1 MPPLCNTRRR
11 PSFELGFAPPICA
24 TCTIAPVSQAYTSD
38 RIIARAATKFAS
50 SFTSHF
56 TSLHFAWLQLCEPEE
71 FISNSQ
77 MHQKADIRI
86 TLTWP
91 QSLFVHK
98 NKESQRSMTRE
109 ETTDAWT
116 FTPTLD
122 HFPMGDIM
130 DHGPLRCIGCTIRVP
145 QACPLSLGAL
155 LCYLVGVSEAYN
167 RRATSGW
174 PFSKVRLKI

>member
-116 FTPTLD
+116 FRPTLD
-122 HFPMGDIM
+122 HFPMESSCRKTQKAEKMTPVRIL
-130 DHGPLRCIGCTIRVP
+130 LRMQWSNWWNFGR
-145 QACPLSLGAL
+145 
-155 LCYLVGVSEAYN
+155 
-167 RRATSGW
+167 
-174 PFSKVRLKI
+174 K